1 MNVLT
6 YIRRLFRKTPE
17 KQHLEYVKEYA
28 VDLDANVEIET
39 RRVAANLPLKERPA
53 PDQLRPEA
61 TITFSQQ
68 GDLESYVKMLNVP
81 SEVIEGWISAGVLLP
96 EETRVAAKM
105 IRLMQTNGRF
115 SQN

>member
-6 YIRRLFRKTPE
+6 YIRKLFRQTPK
-17 KQHLEYVKEYA
+17 KQHLEYVKA
-28 VDLDANVEIET
+28 CTVALDANVETET
-39 RRVAANLPLKERPA
+39 QRVAANLSLQQPPA
-53 PDQLRPEA
+53 PDELRPDA
-61 TITFSQQ
+61 TIAFSQQ

-96 EETRVAAKM
+96 EETRVATKM
-105 IRLMQTNGRF
+105 IRLMQTKGRF